1 MVYGWGCQRFLEMLR
16 NFLNLGVWETPG
28 TIFNVLYILPTSFNM
43 CILERHVNNFN
54 DFHVVT
60 PENMIDQLQNKIT
73 KFKTGF
79 TTRCSDP
86 SYPKVLYNSM
96 YPSLRYAMD
105 KFRDEKEENRK
116 KTSSKQ

>member
-1 MVYGWGCQRFLEMLR
+1 
-16 NFLNLGVWETPG
+16 
-28 TIFNVLYILPTSFNM
+28 
-43 CILERHVNNFN
+43 
-54 DFHVVT
+54 
-60 PENMIDQLQNKIT
+60 MIDQNKIT

-86 SYPKVLYNSM
+86 SYPKVLYNSI

-116 KTSSKQ
+116 KNQFKTISVHLEELITVIDKIYYGIFRIK

>member
-1 MVYGWGCQRFLEMLR
+1 
-16 NFLNLGVWETPG
+16 
-28 TIFNVLYILPTSFNM
+28 
-43 CILERHVNNFN
+43 
-54 DFHVVT
+54 
-60 PENMIDQLQNKIT
+60 MIDQNKIT

-86 SYPKVLYNSM
+86 SYPKVLYNSI

-116 KTSSKQ
+116 KNQFKTISVHLEELITVIDKIYYGIFRIKLKKI

>member
-1 MVYGWGCQRFLEMLR
+1 
-16 NFLNLGVWETPG
+16 
-28 TIFNVLYILPTSFNM
+28 
-43 CILERHVNNFN
+43 
-54 DFHVVT
+54 
-60 PENMIDQLQNKIT
+60 MIDQLQNKIT

-116 KTSSKQ
+116 KTQFKTISVHLKELITVIDKIYYGIFRIK